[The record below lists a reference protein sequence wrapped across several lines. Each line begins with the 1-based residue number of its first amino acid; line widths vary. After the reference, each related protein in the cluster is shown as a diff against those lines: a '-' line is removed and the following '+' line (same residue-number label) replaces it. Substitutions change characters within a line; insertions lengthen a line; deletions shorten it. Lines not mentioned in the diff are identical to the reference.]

1 MIDLRYCIRW
11 ITSELKLLVAHIHEP
26 GLVYPTEAAGIPVIS
41 ANTNWGLGNL
51 STIVAAGAIVTDY
64 RLHAV
69 TIEAADHDA
78 VYEQVIYQ
86 GAGDVEEAR
95 VRFAVVGGFFGN
107 SYYVLT
113 GPLVPG
119 GARLRAAV
127 ASSDGLA
134 HIATVTISVAY
145 HLVV

>member
-1 MIDLRYCIRW
+1 MIDLRSAIRW
-11 ITSELKLLVAHIHEP
+11 ITAELKLLVAHIHEQ
-26 GLVYPTEAAGIPVIS
+26 GRVYPSEAAGIPVIS

-51 STIVAAGAIVTDY
+51 STIIGAGVIGTDY

-69 TIEAADHDA
+69 SIENANQDA
-78 VYEQVIYQ
+78 VYELVIYQ
-86 GAGDVEEAR
+86 GAGDVEVAR
-95 VRFAVVGGFFGN
+95 IRFAVIGGFFGN

-134 HIATVTISVAY
+134 HIATVTVSVAY